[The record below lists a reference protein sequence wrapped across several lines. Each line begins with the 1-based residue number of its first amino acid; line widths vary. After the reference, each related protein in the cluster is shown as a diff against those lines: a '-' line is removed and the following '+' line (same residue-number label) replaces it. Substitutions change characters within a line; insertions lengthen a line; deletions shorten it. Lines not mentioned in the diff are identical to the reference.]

1 MSAPARRRVVHLV
14 ESLGRGGLERVV
26 ELLATGF
33 ERDRWDVRVLTLC
46 GDGAVAGR
54 LRDRG
59 VEVGRALCRPALR
72 PGAVRRLARQL
83 AALEADV
90 VHGHGYLAGA
100 LARLAGRR
108 AGAACRVAHR
118 HTTDEGERLRHR
130 LVERA
135 LSGLGRTVCCSE
147 AVRSRMVLEIGS
159 DPLRTEV
166 VYNGVP
172 LAELAGPVPRPPD
185 QPPTLLTVA
194 SLRGLKGHR
203 VLLEACARLAAREV
217 RFRLQLAGDGP
228 EREYL
233 ERITAALGLSAD
245 VRFLGERDDVPELLA
260 RTDVFVL
267 PTTGREGLGISA
279 LEAMAA
285 GLPVVASRIGGLP
298 EVVSNGRTGYL
309 VPPGDAAALERA
321 IFDLLSNPDHARSM
335 GREGRR
341 RVERDFSAHAMVRNI
356 ESVYRRELEPESRGR
371 TILFLSSRGSRFGGG
386 QAGLEMLASGIAP
399 AGYRPFVVVP
409 EGGGLAA
416 ELTAR
421 GVSTA
426 LIPLPPL
433 RSLRVDRA
441 LGAALRLRRLA
452 RELRPSVVHVDG
464 TRVAAYALA
473 LGGGIRRVWH
483 VRDVRC
489 DPLDPFLARRYD
501 RLVAVCTAAVVNRFR
516 DEPRGRVAVVPN
528 AVPPHRPR
536 STRAEVRRWMGIGP
550 DEFVVLTAGRV
561 EPQKGIVDLV
571 RSLALLEREGVDAR
585 VIVAGEATVEHAEHV
600 HGIAKRLNVARRL
613 VLLGHRDDLGD
624 LLEAADVL
632 VHASWYEAAPRVV
645 LEAMAAG
652 RAVIATAVGGVP
664 EILEGCGDLVPERDP
679 ERLAEAISRLARDP
693 SRTLDL
699 GERAVHRYRRRYT
712 PEAHLAAMIRLYDE
726 LLGRA
731 RARRE
736 AA

>member
-1 MSAPARRRVVHLV
+1 MSAPVRRRVVHLV

-33 ERDRWDVRVLTLC
+33 EPERWDVRVLTLC
-46 GDGAVAGR
+46 GDGAVAER

-59 VEVGRALCRPALR
+59 VEVGRAHCRPALR

-100 LARLAGRR
+100 LARLAGWR
-108 AGAACRVAHR
+108 AGAACRVSHR

-130 LVERA
+130 FVERA
-135 LSGLGRTVCCSE
+135 LSRLGRTVCCSE
-147 AVRSRMVLEIGS
+147 AVRSRMVLEVGS

-172 LAELAGPVPRPPD
+172 LAVPVPRPPG

-217 RFRLQLAGDGP
+217 RFRVQLAGDGP

-233 ERITAALGLSAD
+233 ERITAALGLSGT
-245 VRFLGERDDVPELLA
+245 VRFLGERDDVPALMA
-260 RTDVFVL
+260 RADVFVL

-285 GLPVVASRIGGLP
+285 GLPVVASRVGGLP
-298 EVVSNGRTGYL
+298 EIVSNGRTGCL
-309 VPPGDAAALERA
+309 VPPGDAAALEGA
-321 IFDLLSNPDHARSM
+321 IHDLLSNPDRARSL
-335 GREGRR
+335 GQEGRR
-341 RVERDFSAHAMVRNI
+341 RVERDFSARAMVRNV
-356 ESVYRRELEPESRGR
+356 ETVYRRDLEPESSRSR

-409 EGGGLAA
+409 EGGGLAG
-416 ELTAR
+416 ELTAK
-421 GVSTA
+421 GVPTA

-441 LGAALRLRRLA
+441 LRAALRLRRLA

-464 TRVAAYALA
+464 TRVATYALA

-483 VRDVRC
+483 VRDVRR
-489 DPLDPFLARRYD
+489 DPLDPFLARHYD
-501 RLVAVCTAAVVNRFR
+501 RLVAVCTAAVVNRFG
-516 DEPRGRVAVVPN
+516 DEPRRRVAVVPN

-536 STRAEVRRWMGIGP
+536 STRAEMRRWMGIGP
-550 DEFVVLTAGRV
+550 DELVVLSAGRV
-561 EPQKGIVDLV
+561 EPQKGIADLV
-571 RSLALLEREGVDAR
+571 RSLAVLAREGVDAR
-585 VIVAGEATVEHAEHV
+585 VIVAGEATAEHAEHV
-600 HGIAKRLNVARRL
+600 HGIARRL
-613 VLLGHRDDLGD
+613 DVAGRLVVLGHRDDLGD

-664 EILEGCGDLVPERDP
+664 EILEGCGELVPERDP
-679 ERLAEAISRLARDP
+679 ERLAEAIARLARDTG
-693 SRTLDL
+693 RRRDL
-699 GERAVHRYRRRYT
+699 GERAAHRYRRRYT

-726 LLGRA
+726 LLGQD